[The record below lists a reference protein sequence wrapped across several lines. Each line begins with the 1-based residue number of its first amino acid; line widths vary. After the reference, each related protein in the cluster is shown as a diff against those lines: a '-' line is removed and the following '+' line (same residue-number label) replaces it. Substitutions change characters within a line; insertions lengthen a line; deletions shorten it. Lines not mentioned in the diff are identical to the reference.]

1 MLPALPILPTMFGTL
16 TFFGGNFG
24 FSSGLAITGG
34 EEASDVTQGGFS
46 SVEEAC
52 TTFTGVSSPLLVLL
66 HWFQYLSAIGLVAFF
81 TASTDITGG
90 GGFFGGGGRT
100 ALGCSK

>member
-1 MLPALPILPTMFGTL
+1 MFGTL
-16 TFFGGNFG
+16 TFFGGSFG
-24 FSSGLAITGG
+24 FSSGLGITGG
-34 EEASDVTQGGFS
+34 EVSEVTQGGFS
-46 SVEEAC
+46 STEEVW

-90 GGFFGGGGRT
+90 GGFLGGGGST